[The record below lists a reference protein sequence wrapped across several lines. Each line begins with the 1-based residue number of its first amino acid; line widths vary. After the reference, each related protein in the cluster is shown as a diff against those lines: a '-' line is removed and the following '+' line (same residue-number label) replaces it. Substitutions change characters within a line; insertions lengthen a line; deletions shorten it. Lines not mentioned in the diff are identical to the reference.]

1 MIEAKQLTMTYG
13 STVAVKEAS
22 FKASKGESV
31 GLLGPNGAGK
41 TTCMNILATQIVP
54 TSGTAT
60 VGGYDIH
67 EDPIEIRRLV
77 GYLPEVNPLYGDMEV
92 VEYLQFVGEG
102 RNLAENVLKERLTW
116 VVENCKIKEV
126 YRRPI
131 GELSRGYQQRVGLA
145 QALIHD
151 PEILILDEPTSGLDP
166 LQIIEIRNLIRKLAK
181 DKTIIFSTHI
191 MQEASAI
198 SDRIV
203 IINEGEITADGT
215 AEELQARVE
224 VSPMTI
230 LSVKAEKERV
240 ERALESLSGCKGFKL
255 MKEEDGLL
263 TYQLEASTREGLWEE
278 LAALI
283 KDNHWVVKELKPQ
296 ELSLEDTFIALTK
309 ASRGPTVER

>member
-22 FKASKGESV
+22 FKASKGEIV

-77 GYLPEVNPLYGDMEV
+77 GYLPEINPLYGDMEV

-102 RNLAENVLKERLTW
+102 RNLGENGLKERLDW

-131 GELSRGYQQRVGLA
+131 GELSRGFQQRVGLA

-151 PEILILDEPTSGLDP
+151 PQVLILDEPTSGLDP

-181 DKTIIFSTHI
+181 DKTVVFSTHI
-191 MQEASAI
+191 MQEASVI

-203 IINEGEITADGT
+203 IISEGEIIADGT

-224 VSPMTI
+224 VSPTTI
-230 LSVKAEKERV
+230 LSVKAEKEGV
-240 ERALESLSGCKGFKL
+240 ERALESLSRCKGFNL
-255 MKEEDGLL
+255 MKEEDGVL
-263 TYQLEASTREGLWEE
+263 TYQLEASTHEGLWEE

-283 KDNHWVVKELKPQ
+283 RDNRWVVKELKPQ
-296 ELSLEDTFIALTK
+296 ELSLEDTFIAVTR
-309 ASRGPTVER
+309 ASRGLTVER

>member
-22 FKASKGESV
+22 FKASRGEIV

-54 TSGTAT
+54 TSGSAT

-67 EDPIEIRRLV
+67 ENPIEIRRLV

-102 RNLAENVLKERLTW
+102 RNLGENGLKERLTW
-116 VVENCKIKEV
+116 VVENCKIEEV

-151 PEILILDEPTSGLDP
+151 PEVLILDEPTSGLDP

-191 MQEASAI
+191 MQEASAT

-203 IINEGEITADGT
+203 IINEGEIIADGT
-215 AEELQARVE
+215 AGELQATVE

-230 LSVKAEKERV
+230 LSVKAEKQSV

-263 TYQLEASTREGLWEE
+263 TYRLEASTREGLWEQ
-278 LAALI
+278 LATLI

>member
-22 FKASKGESV
+22 FKASKGEIV

-102 RNLAENVLKERLTW
+102 RNLGENGLKERLTW
-116 VVENCKIKEV
+116 VVENCKVKEV

-151 PEILILDEPTSGLDP
+151 PEVLILDEPTSGLDP

-191 MQEASAI
+191 MQEASAT

-203 IINEGEITADGT
+203 IINEGEIIADGT
-215 AEELQARVE
+215 TEELQARVD

-230 LSVKAEKERV
+230 LSVKAEKQGA

-255 MKEEDGLL
+255 MNEEDGLL

>member
-1 MIEAKQLTMTYG
+1 MIEAKKLTMIYG

-22 FKASKGESV
+22 FLASRGEIV

-41 TTCMNILATQIVP
+41 TTCMNILATQMVP

-67 EDPIEIRRLV
+67 DNPIDIRRLV

-92 VEYLQFVGEG
+92 AEYLEFVGQG
-102 RNLAENVLKERLTW
+102 RNLAQNGLKERTEW

-131 GELSRGYQQRVGLA
+131 GELSRGFRQRVGLA

-151 PEILILDEPTSGLDP
+151 PEVLILDEPTSGLDP
-166 LQIIEIRNLIRKLAK
+166 LQIIEIRNLIKKLSK

-203 IINEGEITADGT
+203 IISEGEIIADGT
-215 AEELQARVE
+215 TGELRAKVDLTPE
-224 VSPMTI
+224 TVLT
-230 LSVKAEKERV
+230 VKAERGAV
-240 ERALESLSGCKGFKL
+240 EKGLESLPDCKGFRL
-255 MKEEDGLL
+255 VKEEGGLL
-263 TYQLEASTREGLWEE
+263 TYTLEASSPEGLWEE
-278 LAALI
+278 LAELV
-283 KDNHWVVKELKPQ
+283 KQMQWPVKELKPQ
-296 ELSLEDTFIALTK
+296 ELSLEDTFIALTR
-309 ASRGPTVER
+309 ASRRKTA

>member
-22 FKASKGESV
+22 FKASKGEIV

-102 RNLAENVLKERLTW
+102 RNLQENGLKERLTW

-126 YRRPI
+126 YRRPL

-151 PEILILDEPTSGLDP
+151 PEVLILDEPTSGLDP

-215 AEELQARVE
+215 AEELQARVD

-230 LSVKAEKERV
+230 LSVKAEKEGA

>member
-22 FKASKGESV
+22 FKASKGEIV

-102 RNLAENVLKERLTW
+102 RNLGKNGLKERLTW

-126 YRRPI
+126 YRRPL

-151 PEILILDEPTSGLDP
+151 PEVLILDEPTSGLDP

-215 AEELQARVE
+215 AEELQARVD

-230 LSVKAEKERV
+230 LSVKAEKEGA

>member
-22 FKASKGESV
+22 FKASRGEIV

-54 TSGTAT
+54 TSGSAT

-102 RNLAENVLKERLTW
+102 RNLGENGLKERLTW

-126 YRRPI
+126 YRRPL

-151 PEILILDEPTSGLDP
+151 PEVLILDEPTSGLDP

-191 MQEASAI
+191 MQEASAT

-203 IINEGEITADGT
+203 IINEGEIIADGT
-215 AEELQARVE
+215 AEELQARVD

-230 LSVKAEKERV
+230 LSVKAEKQSV

-263 TYQLEASTREGLWEE
+263 TYRLEASTQEGLWEQ

>member
-13 STVAVKEAS
+13 STVALKEAS
-22 FKASKGESV
+22 FKASKGEIV

-67 EDPIEIRRLV
+67 ENPIEIRRLV

-102 RNLAENVLKERLTW
+102 RNLGENGLKERLTW

-151 PEILILDEPTSGLDP
+151 PEVLILDEPTSGLDP

-191 MQEASAI
+191 MQEASAT

-203 IINEGEITADGT
+203 IINEGEIIADGT
-215 AEELQARVE
+215 AGELQATVE

-230 LSVKAEKERV
+230 LSVKAEKEGV

-263 TYQLEASTREGLWEE
+263 TYQTGGFHSEGLWEQ
-278 LAALI
+278 LATLI
-283 KDNHWVVKELKPQ
+283 RDNHWVVKELKPH

>member
-22 FKASKGESV
+22 FKASKGEIV

-102 RNLAENVLKERLTW
+102 RNLGENGLKERLTW

-151 PEILILDEPTSGLDP
+151 PEVLILDEPTSGLDP

-203 IINEGEITADGT
+203 IINEGEIIADGT
-215 AEELQARVE
+215 AEELQARVD

-230 LSVKAEKERV
+230 LSVKAEKEGA

-263 TYQLEASTREGLWEE
+263 TYQLEASTREGLWEQ
-278 LAALI
+278 LATLI

>member
-22 FKASKGESV
+22 FKASKGEIV

-102 RNLAENVLKERLTW
+102 RNLRKNGLKERLTW

-126 YRRPI
+126 YRRPL

-151 PEILILDEPTSGLDP
+151 PEVLILDEPTSGLDP

-191 MQEASAI
+191 MQEASAT

-203 IINEGEITADGT
+203 IINEGEIIADGT
-215 AEELQARVE
+215 TEELQARVD

-230 LSVKAEKERV
+230 LSVKAEKQGA

>member
-1 MIEAKQLTMTYG
+1 MIEAKQLTMIYG

-22 FKASKGESV
+22 FKASRGEIV

-67 EDPIEIRRLV
+67 QNPIEIRGLV

-92 VEYLQFVGEG
+92 AEYLDFVGEG
-102 RNLAENVLKERLTW
+102 RNLGENGLKRRLDW
-116 VVENCKIKEV
+116 VIQNCKIKEV

-131 GELSRGYQQRVGLA
+131 GELSRGFRQRVGLA

-151 PEILILDEPTSGLDP
+151 PQVLILDEPTSGLDP
-166 LQIIEIRNLIRKLAK
+166 LQIIEIRNLIRELAK

-191 MQEASAI
+191 MQEASAL

-203 IINEGEITADGT
+203 IINEGEIIADGT
-215 AEELQARVE
+215 PEELQARVE
-224 VSPMTI
+224 LSPMTI
-230 LSVKAEKERV
+230 LSVKAQRETV
-240 ERALESLSGCKGFKL
+240 ERGLENLSACKAFKL
-255 MKEEDGLL
+255 VNEENGLL
-263 TYQLEASTREGLWEE
+263 TYRLEASTKEGLWEE

-283 KDNHWVVKELKPQ
+283 RDNRWVVKELRPQ
-296 ELSLEDTFIALTK
+296 ELSLEDTFIALTRV
-309 ASRGPTVER
+309 SRGPAVER

>member
-1 MIEAKQLTMTYG
+1 MIEAKQLTMIYG

-22 FKASKGESV
+22 FKASKGEIV

-102 RNLAENVLKERLTW
+102 RNLGKNGLKERLTW
-116 VVENCKIKEV
+116 VVENCKINEV
-126 YRRPI
+126 YRRPL

-151 PEILILDEPTSGLDP
+151 PEVLILDEPTSGLDP

-203 IINEGEITADGT
+203 IINEGEIIADGT
-215 AEELQARVE
+215 AEELQARVD

-230 LSVKAEKERV
+230 LSVKAEKQGA

>member
-22 FKASKGESV
+22 FKASRGEIV

-102 RNLAENVLKERLTW
+102 RNLGENGLKERLTW

-151 PEILILDEPTSGLDP
+151 PEVLILDEPTSGLDP

-203 IINEGEITADGT
+203 IISEGEIIADGT
-215 AEELQARVE
+215 AEELQARVD

-230 LSVKAEKERV
+230 LSVKAEKEGA

>member
-1 MIEAKQLTMTYG
+1 MIEAKELTMIYG

-22 FKASKGESV
+22 FEASKGEIV

-102 RNLAENVLKERLTW
+102 RNLGENGLKERLTW

-126 YRRPI
+126 YRRPL

-151 PEILILDEPTSGLDP
+151 PEVLILDEPTSGLDP

-191 MQEASAI
+191 MQEASAT

-203 IINEGEITADGT
+203 IINEGEIIADGT
-215 AEELQARVE
+215 AGELQARVD
-224 VSPMTI
+224 VSPTTI
-230 LSVKAEKERV
+230 LSVKAKKEGV

-263 TYQLEASTREGLWEE
+263 TYQLEASTPEGLWEE

>member
-1 MIEAKQLTMTYG
+1 MIEAKQLTMIYG

-22 FKASKGESV
+22 FKASKGEIV

-92 VEYLQFVGEG
+92 VECLQFVGEG
-102 RNLAENVLKERLTW
+102 RNLGENGLKERLTW

-126 YRRPI
+126 YRRPL

-151 PEILILDEPTSGLDP
+151 PEVLILDEPTSGLDP

-191 MQEASAI
+191 MQEASAT

-203 IINEGEITADGT
+203 IINEGEIIADGT
-215 AEELQARVE
+215 AGELQATVD

-230 LSVKAEKERV
+230 LSVKAEKQSV
-240 ERALESLSGCKGFKL
+240 ERALESLSGCEGFKL

-263 TYQLEASTREGLWEE
+263 TYRLEASTQEGLWEQ

>member
-22 FKASKGESV
+22 FKASKGEIV

-102 RNLAENVLKERLTW
+102 RNLQENGLKERLTW

-126 YRRPI
+126 YRRPL

-151 PEILILDEPTSGLDP
+151 PEVLILDEPTSGLDP
-166 LQIIEIRNLIRKLAK
+166 LQIIEIRNLIRRLAK

-191 MQEASAI
+191 MQEASAT

-203 IINEGEITADGT
+203 IINEGEIIADGT
-215 AEELQARVE
+215 AEELQARVD

-230 LSVKAEKERV
+230 LSVKAEKEGV
-240 ERALESLSGCKGFKL
+240 KKALETLSGCRSFKL
-255 MKEEDGLL
+255 VKEEDGLL
-263 TYQLEASTREGLWEE
+263 TYRLEASTPEGLWEQ

-283 KDNHWVVKELKPQ
+283 RDNHWVVKELKPQ

>member
-22 FKASKGESV
+22 FKASKGEIV

-67 EDPIEIRRLV
+67 ENPIEIRRLV
-77 GYLPEVNPLYGDMEV
+77 GYLPEINPLYGDMEV

-102 RNLAENVLKERLTW
+102 RNLGENGRKERLTW

-126 YRRPI
+126 YRRPL

-151 PEILILDEPTSGLDP
+151 PEVLILDEPTSGLDP

-191 MQEASAI
+191 MQEASAT

-203 IINEGEITADGT
+203 IINEGEIIADGT
-215 AEELQARVE
+215 AEELQSTVE

-230 LSVKAEKERV
+230 LSVKAEKQGV

-255 MKEEDGLL
+255 MKEEDRLL
-263 TYQLEASTREGLWEE
+263 TYQLEASTREGLWEQ
-278 LAALI
+278 LAAVI
-283 KDNHWVVKELKPQ
+283 RDNHWVVKELKPQ

>member
-1 MIEAKQLTMTYG
+1 MIEAKELTMIYG

-22 FKASKGESV
+22 FKASKGEIV

-67 EDPIEIRRLV
+67 ENPIEIRRLV

-102 RNLAENVLKERLTW
+102 RNLQENGLKERLAW
-116 VVENCKIKEV
+116 VVENCKIEEV

-151 PEILILDEPTSGLDP
+151 PQALILDEPTSGLDP

-191 MQEASAI
+191 MQEASAT

-203 IINEGEITADGT
+203 IISEGEIIADGT
-215 AEELQARVE
+215 ARELQATVE
-224 VSPMTI
+224 VSPKTI
-230 LSVKAEKERV
+230 LSVKAKKEGV
-240 ERALESLSGCKGFKL
+240 ERALGALSGCRRFEL
-255 MKEEDGLL
+255 VKEQEGLL
-263 TYQLEASTREGLWEE
+263 TYQLEAFNREGLWEE

-283 KDNHWVVKELKPQ
+283 RDNHWVVKELKPQ
-296 ELSLEDTFIALTK
+296 ELSLEETFIALTK

>member
-1 MIEAKQLTMTYG
+1 M
-13 STVAVKEAS
+13 
-22 FKASKGESV
+22 

-102 RNLAENVLKERLTW
+102 RNLGENGLKERLTW
-116 VVENCKIKEV
+116 VVENCKVKEV

-151 PEILILDEPTSGLDP
+151 PEVLILDEPTSGLDP

-191 MQEASAI
+191 MQEASAT

-203 IINEGEITADGT
+203 IINEGEIIADGT
-215 AEELQARVE
+215 TEELQARVD

-230 LSVKAEKERV
+230 LSVKAEKQGA

-255 MKEEDGLL
+255 MNEEDGLL

>member
-22 FKASKGESV
+22 FKASKGEIV

-102 RNLAENVLKERLTW
+102 RNLGKNGLKERLTW

-126 YRRPI
+126 YRRPL

-151 PEILILDEPTSGLDP
+151 PEVLILDEPTSGLDP

-203 IINEGEITADGT
+203 IINEGEIIADGT
-215 AEELQARVE
+215 AEELQARVD

-230 LSVKAEKERV
+230 LSVKAEKQGA